1 LPLSVFTIARRG
13 GVRLRG
19 GVQPRLQARAR
30 RVAEPLAGGDAA
42 APSRAAGAPPRR
54 RVCRRFVPPRRHD
67 IMTISARWPRSRT
80 APRGLCLHVGGGGP
94 GCARSLAH
102 ESGVG
107 VDVPLRGVELRSLS
121 RKSWSTMRANS
132 SCLLSN
138 SLWSSWSFDAGS
150 YVSNSAEMPPSH
162 HAYHVSVSGASNHCG
177 EVSAPYIRAEE
188 ASPG

>member
-1 LPLSVFTIARRG
+1 
-13 GVRLRG
+13 
-19 GVQPRLQARAR
+19 
-30 RVAEPLAGGDAA
+30 
-42 APSRAAGAPPRR
+42 
-54 RVCRRFVPPRRHD
+54 
-67 IMTISARWPRSRT
+67 
-80 APRGLCLHVGGGGP
+80 
-94 GCARSLAH
+94 
-102 ESGVG
+102 
-107 VDVPLRGVELRSLS
+107 
-121 RKSWSTMRANS
+121 MRANS